1 MYGREPLFPIDTML
15 ESEEIYRSSTEYVSE
30 IIRKLKIAKEMV
42 KDNIMQIKQKRDDNN
57 TKMNKLKSFAVGEY
71 VMLFNPS
78 SKKGISAKLIHK
90 WRGPFVIVTQTSP
103 VNYLITKADNGKKTD
118 HVHVSRLKSCYIRD
132 ETYNGLKFLSKM
144 KTSDDAV
151 HASKIKNKDESKNS
165 MTTSKEEFE
174 IEGIVDK
181 QLDEISQEWW
191 YRVR

>member
-1 MYGREPLFPIDTML
+1 
-15 ESEEIYRSSTEYVSE
+15 
-30 IIRKLKIAKEMV
+30 
-42 KDNIMQIKQKRDDNN
+42 
-57 TKMNKLKSFAVGEY
+57 
-71 VMLFNPS
+71 MLFNPS

-103 VNYLITKADNGKKTD
+103 VNYLIKKADNGKKTD

-174 IEGIVDK
+174 IERIVDK

-191 YRVR
+191 YRVRWKGFSDKEDTWEAKEDLINAKEMVDEYESKIVRQINLTALLQ